1 MKKTWGQTDKIINKN
16 KEKDKI
22 LCIKTGNKLQSDP
35 YFRAGYIGAG
45 GHALSSPL
53 PLTNT
58 LFVAK
63 RKKGNKGKKEKSF
76 KAETIKKLSPRNRMY
91 ILKV

>member
-53 PLTNT
+53 PLTHT

-63 RKKGNKGKKEKSF
+63 RKKGNKGKKKRVS
-76 KAETIKKLSPRNRMY
+76 KQKL
-91 ILKV
+91 LKNCHQEIVCIF